1 MPTDSKNA
9 IIGQDELL
17 ARINSY
23 TIDTL
28 PHAILLEGDVGCG
41 KHTLC
46 KYMGERFNLEVQELK
61 DNSERKD
68 LDEIVFNPYPTLY
81 IIDFVGVI
89 PKFQNSILKILEE
102 PPASSFFVCL
112 CTSRK
117 FILPTIQNRCVVMS
131 FAKYKRDILE
141 LFAWDYDEML
151 AEIALTLYDT
161 PGELLRNKGQPLD
174 KIYGLAIDVLNRI
187 GNASYPNVLSISDKI
202 AFKNEK
208 GKFDLITFIKA
219 LKVEAF
225 NRVVDSNDELNYKMY
240 RAIVDMEKNVRMCIS
255 KQRAFE
261 GSLFELKRLVCN

>member
-17 ARINSY
+17 AKINSY

-46 KYMGERFNLEVQELK
+46 KYIGEKLNLEVQELK

-68 LDEIVFNPYPTLY
+68 LDELVSNPHPALY

-89 PKFQNSILKILEE
+89 PKFQNSILKMLEE
-102 PPASSFFVCL
+102 PPSNSFFVCL

-117 FILPTIQNRCVVMS
+117 FILPTIQNRCVLMS

-151 AEIALTLYDT
+151 AELAMTLYDT
-161 PGELLRNKGQPLD
+161 PGEILRNRGQPLD
-174 KIYGLAIDVLNRI
+174 KIYSLAIDVLNRI

-208 GKFDLITFIKA
+208 GKFDLTTFIKA
-219 LKVEAF
+219 LKVEAY
-225 NRVVDSNDELNYKMY
+225 NRIVESNNEINIKLY
-240 RAIVDMEKNVRMCIS
+240 RSIVDMEQNVSMCIS

-261 GSLFELKRLVCN
+261 GSLVKMKRSLCN